1 MSKSYHIPVLL
12 KESIKG
18 LNIIPDG
25 VYVDATFGGG
35 GHTKEIL
42 NHLNSS
48 GKVIAFDQD
57 ADAIENQ
64 IEDKRLKLIKSNF
77 KYLINHLNYLQINKI
92 DGLLADFGISSY
104 QIDTEV
110 RGFSIRFNSDLDMR
124 MNKDQKKEAKQILNK
139 YSSDDLN
146 YIFKNFGELNNYK
159 KVTQTIISQR
169 SKQKIVTTGDLINIL
184 KPISPPKNN
193 NKFLAKIFQAIRIE
207 VNDELSVIKKLLE
220 ASSQYL
226 NKGGRLVCISYHS
239 LEDRLVKRY
248 IQNGS
253 FNQQLESD
261 IYGNI
266 KTSFKKIGKI
276 VTPSED
282 ELNKNKRSRSAKLRI
297 AEKIWK
303 IFYRL

>member
-57 ADAIENQ
+57 ADSIENQ
-64 IEDKRLKLIKSNF
+64 IDDKRLKLIKSNF
-77 KYLINHLNYLQINKI
+77 KYLTNHLNYLQINKI

-104 QIDTEV
+104 QIDTEI
-110 RGFSIRFNSDLDMR
+110 RGFSIRFDSDLDMR
-124 MNKDQKKEAKQILNK
+124 MNKDQKKEAKQILNN

-169 SKQKIVTTGDLINIL
+169 SKQKIITTGDLINIL
-184 KPISPPKNN
+184 KPISPSKNN

-239 LEDRLVKRY
+239 LEDRIVKRY

-253 FNQQLESD
+253 FNQQVESD
-261 IYGNI
+261 IYGN
-266 KTSFKKIGKI
+266 KNTYFRKIGKI
-276 VTPSED
+276 VTPSEY

-297 AEKIWK
+297 AEKI
-303 IFYRL
+303 

>member
-25 VYVDATFGGG
+25 VYVDATFGSG

-57 ADAIENQ
+57 DDAIENQ
-64 IEDKRLKLIKSNF
+64 IDDKRLKLIKSNF
-77 KYLINHLNYLQINKI
+77 KYLTNHLNYLQINKI

-104 QIDTEV
+104 QIDTEI
-110 RGFSIRFNSDLDMR
+110 RGFSIRFDSDLDMR
-124 MNKDQKKEAKQILNK
+124 MNKDQKKEAKQILNN

-159 KVTQTIISQR
+159 KVTQTIISHR
-169 SKQKIVTTGDLINIL
+169 SKQKIITTGDLINIL

-253 FNQQLESD
+253 FNQQVESD
-261 IYGNI
+261 IYGN
-266 KTSFKKIGKI
+266 KNTYFRKIGKI
-276 VTPSED
+276 VTPSEY

-297 AEKIWK
+297 AEKI
-303 IFYRL
+303 